1 MSSNLKV
8 NSLVPATGTEIGIG
22 TTGGSIDFRCPA
34 TFGGNVTIGGTLTY
48 DEVINIDSIGVI
60 TARSNIDCN
69 GSLDVD
75 GHTDLDNVSIAGV
88 TTMTGNVYFGND
100 IYLTDGS
107 GGYEQV
113 GVATNDIRFKHKHL
127 HSEFGVW
134 TRSTS
139 VTDRKNGIE
148 SGSTDLRLYS
158 NSTEKVRITS
168 DGFVGIGVTNPEDYD
183 SGAKNLVVGS
193 AGQEGITIRSSSPN
207 TGNLQF
213 SDGINKI
220 AGITFKHDST
230 ASNRYFSFLIDNGS
244 SYVEQFRIQDG
255 KLILSNDQ
263 NSYITGGSDVFRFT
277 TGGTER
283 VRING
288 SGNLKLPDDA
298 KLQFGGALSSGDGD
312 LQIFHQTSGSV
323 NQIQSTAGNNLR
335 VRQLGNGGAL
345 YLAGTNVYFQ
355 NHDNNQ
361 TFLHAV
367 NNGAVTLNH
376 SGNARARTDANG
388 FYLSRVNTFS
398 NPNNTGSETLG
409 AMLDIG
415 GNIHLQEVHPIGA
428 YTDRCDLVLNTNSGY
443 GLGLSD
449 KIRITAGGQVLV
461 HANTGWNE
469 SQALLSIATDAA
481 TGANMLSDSSAIYN
495 HNNPAFIHVQNR
507 YNTGT
512 GQEAGIIFHS
522 RSSHNGSWAIYGK
535 RTGSSYLS
543 DLIFRNRTGGSSSAE
558 RFKIGSNGWTYHNTT
573 SNGTTNGLVD
583 KRYNWGSTNNL
594 NFGMQCTT
602 RQRYSIWEH
611 RQIGRTNERTAQ
623 MSCGENGSNQ
633 GIVYMYSSTANADV
647 TGGVN
652 LANGATSWSAT
663 SDMRLKNK
671 TGDILN
677 ALEDINKIEPLKFTW
692 KYGPDNNP
700 HVGVSA
706 QSVEN
711 VVPEAIERGVDVER
725 QREGDETQ
733 YMQVRYT
740 ELIPLSIA
748 AIKELKA
755 EVESLKAEIASL
767 KSS

>member
-1 MSSNLKV
+1 
-8 NSLVPATGTEIGIG
+8 
-22 TTGGSIDFRCPA
+22 
-34 TFGGNVTIGGTLTY
+34 
-48 DEVINIDSIGVI
+48 
-60 TARSNIDCN
+60 
-69 GSLDVD
+69 
-75 GHTDLDNVSIAGV
+75 AG
-88 TTMTGNVYFGND
+88 
-100 IYLTDGS
+100 LS
-107 GGYEQV
+107 
-113 GVATNDIRFKHKHL
+113 
-127 HSEFGVW
+127 
-134 TRSTS
+134 
-139 VTDRKNGIE
+139 
-148 SGSTDLRLYS
+148 
-158 NSTEKVRITS
+158 
-168 DGFVGIGVTNPEDYD
+168 
-183 SGAKNLVVGS
+183 
-193 AGQEGITIRSSSPN
+193 
-207 TGNLQF
+207 
-213 SDGINKI
+213 
-220 AGITFKHDST
+220 FKHDST
-230 ASNRYFSFLIDNGS
+230 ASNRYFVFNINNGS
-244 SYVEQFRIQDG
+244 SYVEQLRLQDG
-255 KLILSNDQ
+255 KLIFSNDQ
-263 NSYITGGSDVFRFT
+263 DSYINGGGNVFRFT

-312 LQIFHQTSGSV
+312 LQIFHQTSGSI

-522 RSSHNGSWAIYGK
+522 RSSHN
-535 RTGSSYLS
+535 
-543 DLIFRNRTGGSSSAE
+543 
-558 RFKIGSNGWTYHNTT
+558 
-573 SNGTTNGLVD
+573 
-583 KRYNWGSTNNL
+583 
-594 NFGMQCTT
+594 
-602 RQRYSIWEH
+602 
-611 RQIGRTNERTAQ
+611 
-623 MSCGENGSNQ
+623 
-633 GIVYMYSSTANADV
+633 
-647 TGGVN
+647 
-652 LANGATSWSAT
+652 
-663 SDMRLKNK
+663 
-671 TGDILN
+671 
-677 ALEDINKIEPLKFTW
+677 
-692 KYGPDNNP
+692 
-700 HVGVSA
+700 
-706 QSVEN
+706 
-711 VVPEAIERGVDVER
+711 
-725 QREGDETQ
+725 
-733 YMQVRYT
+733 
-740 ELIPLSIA
+740 
-748 AIKELKA
+748 
-755 EVESLKAEIASL
+755 
-767 KSS
+767 

>member
-312 LQIFHQTSGSV
+312 LQIFHQTSGSI